1 MDLKKFDGLR
11 KFDSEKFNITKEN
24 IAAKSV
30 ELTNEFMRHFD
41 LYIIEYK
48 LYQDML
54 VQKQKL
60 YSELYKKYRYDNQQ
74 EARTKTEVE
83 PFIYSD
89 ESYYKMCLSTNDQEM
104 VVKYLEGI
112 CDAIK
117 KLSYNIKNIID
128 LKNLG
133 MQI

>member
-1 MDLKKFDGLR
+1 MDLTKFNALR
-11 KFDSEKFNITKEN
+11 KFDSEKFNITAGN
-24 IAAKSV
+24 IAAKSI
-30 ELTNEFMRHFD
+30 ELTNEFIRHFD
-41 LYIIEYK
+41 LYIIEYRVF
-48 LYQDML
+48 QDL
-54 VQKQKL
+54 QVEKQKL

-89 ESYYKMCLSTNDQEM
+89 ESYYKMCLSANDQEM